1 MEHEHS
7 YWDEVWVTQVV
18 DEAAD
23 VAVIPGIDAIHLPI
37 LYRKKKTVKTVEEI
51 IADIYFCYG
60 HIYSY

>member
-1 MEHEHS
+1 MEHEHT

-37 LYRKKKTVKTVEEI
+37 LHRKKKTVEEI
-51 IADIYFCYG
+51 IADVYFCYG

>member
-1 MEHEHS
+1 MEHEHT

-37 LYRKKKTVKTVEEI
+37 LYRKKKRQLRK
-51 IADIYFCYG
+51 
-60 HIYSY
+60 S